1 MSAFPPPQLQYK
13 LALVKL
19 QQHRSHRI
27 SLWRACLLI
36 FCTMSLGLVAA
47 LPYWQIKQ
55 QTQIK
60 ISGDKL
66 VSKNSIYR
74 TLKLSYPQ
82 FIWMVNGLNLKQKV
96 ESIPSIDTAQVNR
109 RIIPPSI
116 IISLQEKK
124 PVAVATFQEQVG
136 FLDAEGEWISLN
148 FYDKLNA
155 DYSLPKIKVINYES
169 RFKMAWI
176 KIYQLISLYPDL
188 KISEVH
194 WDQFGG
200 LFIQTKIGQFFLG
213 SELSRLE
220 QQFKIMTKLKNLP
233 KHLEPSE
240 IAYID
245 LSNPNANLIQRY

>member
-1 MSAFPPPQLQYK
+1 
-13 LALVKL
+13 
-19 QQHRSHRI
+19 
-27 SLWRACLLI
+27 
-36 FCTMSLGLVAA
+36 MSLGLLAT
-47 LPYWQIKQ
+47 LPNWQIKQ
-55 QTQIK
+55 QNQIK
-60 ISGDKL
+60 INGEKL
-66 VSKNSIYR
+66 VSENTIYR
-74 TLKLSYPQ
+74 TLKFSYPQ
-82 FIWMVNGLNLKQKV
+82 FIWTVNGLNLEQKI
-96 ESIPSIDTAQVNR
+96 ETIPSIAVAKINR
-109 RIIPPSI
+109 RIMPPSI

-136 FLDAEGEWISLN
+136 FLDAQGEWISLN
-148 FYDKLNA
+148 FYDNINS
-155 DYSLPKIKVINYES
+155 DHPLPKLKVINYE
-169 RFKMAWI
+169 RQFRTAWS

-233 KHLEPSE
+233 NHLESSE

-245 LSNPNANLIQRY
+245 LSNSNVNLIQRY